1 MSASAQASKKSRI
14 DRRQVLQSATA
25 LVTAAA
31 CTRLAGRTAA
41 KDEGPKA
48 KDEGPNEEG
57 GKPYLFPDNFKAI
70 KVKTSGATINGVIG
84 GKGPAVLLLHGY
96 PLSHV
101 SWSKVAPELA
111 KNYTVVATDLRGYGD
126 SSKPPGGR
134 NHADYSKRAMAQDQV
149 EVMKHFGF
157 DKFAAV
163 GHDRGGRV
171 VHRMAL
177 DHADKVSRAAVLD
190 IIPTSHFYQHVTQ
203 ASATAYYHWFFLL
216 QRHAETLIESNLEL
230 FVGRGQ
236 SATAKEYLRTFKIPG
251 TIHAACEDYRAG
263 ASIDMQHDREDNGKK
278 VECPL
283 LVLWGRA
290 APLARLFDIAAT
302 WKSYARN
309 IVAQSKGLPGGHQM
323 PDSAPKEVTAELQ
336 AFLKS

>member
-1 MSASAQASKKSRI
+1 MSDSSKDSKQTGI
-14 DRRQVLQSATA
+14 DRRRLLRGATA
-25 LVTAAA
+25 LAAAAA
-31 CTRLAGRTAA
+31 CPGLVGPTAA
-41 KDEGPKA
+41 RA
-48 KDEGPNEEG
+48 DEGPNTDG
-57 GKPYLFPDNFKAI
+57 GKAYLFPDNFKAF
-70 KVKTSGATINGVIG
+70 KFQTSGAAINGVIG
-84 GKGPAVLLLHGY
+84 GEGPGVLLLHGY

-101 SWSKVAPELA
+101 SWSRVAPELA
-111 KNYTVVATDLRGYGD
+111 KDYTVVATDLRGYGD

-171 VHRMAL
+171 VHRLAL
-177 DHADKVSRAAVLD
+177 DHADKVTRAAVLD

-203 ASATAYYHWFFLL
+203 ESATAYYHWFFLL
-216 QRHAETLIESNLEL
+216 QRHAEKVIETNLEL
-230 FVGRGQ
+230 FVGRGG
-236 SATAKEYLRTFKIPG
+236 SPASKEYLRTFRIPG
-251 TIHAACEDYRAG
+251 TIHAGCEDYRAG
-263 ASIDMQHDREDNGKK
+263 ATIDMQHDREDEGKK

-283 LVLWGRA
+283 LVLWAKA
-290 APLARLFDIAAT
+290 AVLARLFDIPAT
-302 WKSYARN
+302 WRMRASN
-309 IVAQSKGLPGGHQM
+309 VVAQSKGLPGGHHM